1 MPAGSGLK
9 KEIIEA
15 TRQANILQNALKKA
29 TTDKGLSFV
38 SLNSELRKAGTTA
51 EHMVTT
57 LAKAGPAFSGTFNT
71 ALTALATADR
81 RVIGISEKI
90 KEMQRVMTQSI
101 KFTAAQEIQR
111 AFMSVISSSIGW
123 VKDLNSAITE
133 ISVVTGKTGADLDKV
148 FQTAVSGSKQL
159 RVAVDEYAKGAL
171 IFYQQG
177 LSDEEVNRRTQI
189 TIKSAKAAGQS
200 VQEMSSQLTSIWNN
214 YRMIGE
220 EQERAAAVG
229 AALAAKTAVDF
240 KDIAEAMQT
249 AAAPAAQMGV
259 EYNQLAAII
268 ATVGDVSQQSASTIG
283 NAYKTIFSRF
293 QQLRSEGTDGEV
305 TLSSVS
311 SQLKGLGINVLDQAG
326 NLRELGTVINEVGTN
341 WDKWT
346 QTQQTAIAQ
355 IVGGTRQYG
364 QFLTLMN
371 NFDKYQKNLKIANAE
386 DGSELEG
393 QYGRALESIK
403 SKAENAAEAWKRAFG
418 GVLDEDLIK
427 DFYETIEK
435 AGNAVDGIFAAFG
448 DWKGVL
454 TIIAALMAKQI
465 APAAINMVKNVGNVV
480 TNLTPEKRVK
490 NRAKEANSTRGAAI
504 DVAINSSTNRM
515 KNNPDVVNA
524 LNEIKDQTK
533 NSNKNQLKNLKDQ
546 LIATNQLTKA
556 EQRQLQINF
565 QKAEI
570 QEKIGTM
577 ATKIEQIESIGTA
590 AAKQKAEMLREQL
603 KAYSDQLLALTDQ
616 ADKLRKTNEDRR
628 AVLEGQNQA
637 ALEEND
643 NYKSA
648 DTLQEEEN
656 LARLRAQLQGIY
668 DLQADYADQGNFDMF
683 ESLGEQAAEISG
695 QIDEVTNRVQELNK
709 QDINNFKSNLNV
721 VEKGL
726 LEISD
731 IINDAMV
738 EALANIENGEPGKE
752 PAKVIID
759 SLKESLKE
767 SSGPVKD
774 ALEEIM
780 NLDGSTLDLSE
791 LQRELQVALSKVIA
805 EAGDTEDAEVLQQ
818 RLQEI
823 MNQVQTGSDLEGQ
836 GSGILTSINT
846 QLEDFTLGVDAA
858 VTGAVNLAAAFAMV
872 TTGASAMSKALEE
885 GDLLAFAS
893 GLGIAAT
900 GVIQFVSAIP
910 AAKAGFTALGTSL
923 SKMGGSIA
931 GVIPGLSGLSAQ
943 IAAGEA
949 SLGAMAAAAGVAV
962 IAIAAVVAVVAA
974 LVFAWN
980 EYNNAKPENKLKR
993 AEEAAQELT
1002 KAEEDAVA
1010 AAKELRDTF
1019 DDYKSAEEA
1028 LENCKRG
1035 TEEWEQALRKVN
1047 DAAMA
1052 VVDSL
1057 PDDINIADAY
1067 SRGEDGRIRLNDDVI
1082 KQGQK
1087 SLDEQSQLASYTAS
1101 SAKVQASMARNDL
1114 DASNLAKIISQGQS
1128 HYDSSSDAEV
1138 VDQSAKQIT
1147 KLLTESAES
1156 FKDLSTNNLDEFK
1169 KVLAG
1174 AGIDIEH
1181 LTDTEIQ
1188 NFAQG
1193 LIDLGN
1199 STEAAREKMELAA
1212 KMAVDEKLD
1221 GKNYDNDVKD
1231 LTGERVAAATKD
1243 LTDKYL
1249 GALTN
1254 GEEGSLEWEDKYGNI
1269 KKQDT
1274 EIDEELLAD
1283 YNELTGKNL
1292 VSSGNG
1298 VQGTDTNRIFEF
1310 IDEQNNVITKSA
1322 KQMAEEMAAAAALL
1336 DVEGAAADIAKD
1348 FNILNGII
1356 NKAGQEGA
1364 SEEDAARGTQAEAI
1378 KNILVDKNMNNL
1390 TDAELESMAG
1400 LSNEQIVDMVKE
1412 MFNFDDAQLAEWVE
1426 GYGYKSV
1433 DAFVQGVKDGTESSI
1448 SASEHAA
1455 DKLTSSTKEIF
1466 NSIADDGNLTV
1477 SAKENLAKSLVQIFD
1492 NFDEEA
1498 VQGFANVVDKMGG
1511 DADVFLQ
1518 NIDNID
1524 WDTQSP
1530 DILREK
1536 LSEMGIEA
1544 KNLSDD
1550 ELQTLIK
1557 TLQTV
1562 GSASVS
1568 SAQAYNKKLGDA
1580 ANGVDGNNSIISDE
1594 DYKALEQAGINVR
1607 EYFEDMADGT
1617 HQLTMDADEFKQ
1629 MVNSLQIGK
1638 LQEAKDNAEQKYE
1651 DLEWVKGYAEN
1662 IDNGKGST
1670 FTQARVLQAT
1680 GDVSNSQMEGWEDR
1694 GWDDAGVAEEVRQ
1707 AYADAGMSAEKIE
1720 QLMTEAA
1727 SEAARAQEAMDNA
1740 EFAFE
1745 VESAG
1750 LDLEE
1755 TTRYANR
1762 LKNAMLEGKNASKM
1776 SEQEMRLYKKAAQDA
1791 AIANQRLD
1799 RGLGNLKKNLKD
1811 YKKALA
1817 DSNEGTAEW
1826 SEAMTSLK
1834 EDLADIVGFDD
1845 SDLFS
1850 DEFAK
1855 TALDGEDLQ
1864 KALEGDIEAVKRLQ
1878 AAAAEDM
1885 MVNLQFNNELSKTE
1899 FTSVMTQ
1906 WNYLKDALKDGVD
1919 APGVNQEKLV
1929 KSFNEMIKNGHM
1941 TKDQIEAA
1949 LAGLHVSAN
1958 IKTTYTKQTE
1968 KIPIQTTE
1976 TWWEDNPGGATEV
1989 PIYDPEDGSVVG
2001 HYTKPAQRKM
2011 TKTYTA
2017 RYEDAETQVPSYE
2030 IEGTTGEG
2038 QSTQV
2043 FVDAPPPAPSTG
2055 GTSFSDNPSTG
2066 GGGSKG
2072 GSKKSN
2078 FKKKDA
2084 HKKSDPLEERYANIK
2099 SSIDKTSRSI
2109 EKLSDAMDDAWGAKK
2124 YKNLLAINQQLGVQA
2139 KKNQILLKEARQYLA
2154 LDQSNLQKV
2163 LSDNGLGQALFNSD
2177 GFLSNKENIYA
2188 ALNQLREPLEQA
2200 VQTAIDAYNAAGEGA
2215 AEEVLEGLEKQQE
2228 IAEKALSDF
2237 EENIQS
2243 KVLEQIDKVNDSAE
2257 EAHKAMKEL
2266 IDSIREI
2273 MSNWVET
2280 ETFKLDLR
2288 MEINDQDIRTAEHL
2302 LEVWGDIGTKMGMTA
2317 DKYKEIAGSNIDTIE
2332 GALKNAQTMQ
2342 DMIEGLKRGDN
2353 DAANWLKDTHGEEA
2367 YNKWLNGNGGVPDV
2381 VMEQLAAAVDQ
2392 MQDARDAGQE
2402 ALRNMMQEWTKALG
2416 MMMEDFDKL
2425 AEKLEHNQ
2433 ETLDMWSNVLD
2444 GMGMS
2449 QTVDGA
2455 TAMAKAAK
2463 ASYDT
2468 TLKQSH
2474 VLKEQALTAKTA
2486 STAANKALNDF
2497 KDAHGGA
2504 MFDFANLTENEQIQ
2518 YQEFLSW
2525 VEESD
2530 AALAEAESAFKSK
2543 ISELVDKMGEILEK
2557 ELTRLRAEFF
2567 SKIDGAFYD
2576 WDSME
2581 NIYGMMED
2589 QEDLFLSD
2597 LDKHYNLDKL
2607 TGEINDYI
2615 EDSVD
2620 LSNMED
2626 YEALLEEING
2636 LLESGQKI
2644 NQTDLDSLIAKF
2656 NIMKEMDAYEE
2667 AKNSKNIMRL
2677 QRDASGNYAYVYSS
2691 DASASD
2697 AEDQTQKLKDALYEY
2712 EKLQQDAADAM
2723 EDAWLATFAKIGKL
2737 EEDRAKA
2744 EAENNEK
2751 TLANIDEQLR
2761 IENENLDYYASEIEK
2776 RYGNIEEFLK
2786 KYRDNDKTN
2795 FDWLQNHKEVSFN
2808 QSNLNYLMGTEDT
2821 FDKMTGFHEHFKEYM
2836 VTDFQVKID
2845 EVRTELVNK
2854 TLVDIE
2860 TVGEGLDFM
2869 EGDYT
2874 DLADL
2879 VEDKSNDI
2887 MTSNKEVADSA
2898 TNLRNTSTAAIDA
2911 MTKNIVSNSN
2921 IMVRELNRVVQEINK
2936 AIQALQAY
2944 RRAQQ
2949 EEMENTPNNTFTSD
2963 TNEEGNDKP
2972 VDLPSPIPPQQ
2983 PSDPSDSVGSGGT
2996 SYVGE
3001 RVRVKTDVTH
3011 TPSGAKWRDFVNN
3024 GKTTYKV
3031 LQIGSGKRQGQVL
3044 IGWPNY
3050 KGGDTDDGV
3059 LGRDKGI
3066 TGWLYQTDLQG
3077 YATGGL
3083 VRDEQIIKAAEKG
3096 PELVLNAKDTENI
3109 LAAVALMRQTVAAQ
3123 FGSINGSLLGATSG
3137 ISSAAQAFSTSSQVV
3152 DQNVKIEASFPGV
3165 SVAQEIEDALNSLI
3179 TQAAQYNIKK

>member
-1 MPAGSGLK
+1 MAIVFDVGFRVKGQELTSALAGPIHQISTEIDGAFQNAIAKSGK
-9 KEIIEA
+9 MAPEVQKA
-15 TRQANILQNALKKA
+15 VVAANALKTALNEA
-29 TTDKGLSFV
+29 TTNKGLSF
-38 SLNSELRKAGTTA
+38 SLMEQSLARSGLSVRQMLTNLSAGGPTFA
-51 EHMVTT
+51 KSFN
-57 LAKAGPAFSGTFNT
+57 LALAS
-71 ALTALATADR
+71 LATANR
-81 RVIGISEKI
+81 QVITLSSTLQEAGRVF
-90 KEMQRVMTQSI
+90 TQSL
-101 KFTAAQEIQR
+101 KFTSAQTAIR
-111 AFMSVISSSIGW
+111 FLTSSFQQAVGW
-123 VKDLNSAITE
+123 VKDLDSAVANIA
-133 ISVVTGKTGADLDKV
+133 VVTGKAGEGLQSVYDNIIEGAAD
-148 FQTAVSGSKQL
+148 L
-159 RVAVDEYAKGAL
+159 RVASKEYAEASL

-177 LSDEEVNRRTQI
+177 LNDSEVQRRTQI
-189 TIKSAKAAGQS
+189 TIESAKAAGQS
-200 VQEMSSQLTSIWNN
+200 VETMASQLTAIWNS
-214 YRMIGE
+214 YQMIGE
-220 EQERAAAVG
+220 EQQRAAAVG
-229 AALAAKTAVDF
+229 AKLAASTAVDF
-240 KDIAEAMQT
+240 KTIAEAMQT

-259 EYNQLAAII
+259 SYNSLAAII
-268 ATVGDVSQQSASTIG
+268 ATVGDTTQQSASVIG

-293 QQLRSEGTDGEV
+293 QQLTTEGTDGEV
-305 TLSSVS
+305 TLNSVS
-311 SQLKGLGINVLDQAG
+311 KKLQALGINVLDSADK
-326 NLRELGTVINEVGTN
+326 LRDLDSVILDVGMS
-341 WDKWT
+341 WDT
-346 QTQQTAIAQ
+346 YSEEQQLAIAE

-364 QFLTLMN
+364 QFLSLMN
-371 NFDKYQKNLKIANAE
+371 NFPKYLQLVKTASEETGDTLVQQFIAARDTIQSAAEMSKEAWNKAMGQLFNGDSLKDFYKGLEQIGNAFGVIIKSAGGLPGILSMIALILQKQISDRLISTGIGFKNIVNNITPKRQAASIDRETERNISNSRATWQFQMDKGKMTQNDVAANEVKLRQAGELSKKMIAVNKLINEGDSAAKSLGEAMKVAMENANKKFNEGIDKVTQLKNAIDKVKEEAEEQIKVSITAEGDPDKLRQAVIAAQMGEDDALVYQDAKTTLEGTAASPGLNTQVQDLENQIKKSEELKKINTQIADLENQRAQARRSHEAGSAKAVKDLNKQLQALKDQKKAYKDVSVLSEEERKNIEKKLSGLKEEQRRLQELVNSYEAITQEVLDQEKASLKLSAAFARA
-386 DGSELEG
+386 GSELSSSVVSG
-393 QYGRALESIK
+393 AQSGKTALEGLIQEISNKDLPLDDAIRNSIIAGLQDGGIDVSAQEAANRIK
-403 SKAENAAEAWKRAFG
+403 SVIEQNLEG
-418 GVLDEDLIK
+418 LDLDL
-427 DFYETIEK
+427 
-435 AGNAVDGIFAAFG
+435 G
-448 DWKGVL
+448 
-454 TIIAALMAKQI
+454 
-465 APAAINMVKNVGNVV
+465 
-480 TNLTPEKRVK
+480 
-490 NRAKEANSTRGAAI
+490 
-504 DVAINSSTNRM
+504 
-515 KNNPDVVNA
+515 VNA
-524 LNEIKDQTK
+524 QDFEEISEAAQDT
-533 NSNKNQLKNLKDQ
+533 
-546 LIATNQLTKA
+546 T
-556 EQRQLQINF
+556 
-565 QKAEI
+565 
-570 QEKIGTM
+570 
-577 ATKIEQIESIGTA
+577 ESIG
-590 AAKQKAEMLREQL
+590 
-603 KAYSDQLLALTDQ
+603 D
-616 ADKLRKTNEDRR
+616 
-628 AVLEGQNQA
+628 
-637 ALEEND
+637 
-643 NYKSA
+643 
-648 DTLQEEEN
+648 
-656 LARLRAQLQGIY
+656 
-668 DLQADYADQGNFDMF
+668 
-683 ESLGEQAAEISG
+683 
-695 QIDEVTNRVQELNK
+695 
-709 QDINNFKSNLNV
+709 
-721 VEKGL
+721 
-726 LEISD
+726 
-731 IINDAMV
+731 
-738 EALANIENGEPGKE
+738 
-752 PAKVIID
+752 
-759 SLKESLKE
+759 
-767 SSGPVKD
+767 
-774 ALEEIM
+774 
-780 NLDGSTLDLSE
+780 
-791 LQRELQVALSKVIA
+791 
-805 EAGDTEDAEVLQQ
+805 
-818 RLQEI
+818 
-823 MNQVQTGSDLEGQ
+823 
-836 GSGILTSINT
+836 
-846 QLEDFTLGVDAA
+846 
-858 VTGAVNLAAAFAMV
+858 
-872 TTGASAMSKALEE
+872 
-885 GDLLAFAS
+885 
-893 GLGIAAT
+893 
-900 GVIQFVSAIP
+900 
-910 AAKAGFTALGTSL
+910 
-923 SKMGGSIA
+923 
-931 GVIPGLSGLSAQ
+931 
-943 IAAGEA
+943 
-949 SLGAMAAAAGVAV
+949 
-962 IAIAAVVAVVAA
+962 
-974 LVFAWN
+974 
-980 EYNNAKPENKLKR
+980 
-993 AEEAAQELT
+993 
-1002 KAEEDAVA
+1002 
-1010 AAKELRDTF
+1010 
-1019 DDYKSAEEA
+1019 
-1028 LENCKRG
+1028 
-1035 TEEWEQALRKVN
+1035 
-1047 DAAMA
+1047 
-1052 VVDSL
+1052 
-1057 PDDINIADAY
+1057 
-1067 SRGEDGRIRLNDDVI
+1067 
-1082 KQGQK
+1082 
-1087 SLDEQSQLASYTAS
+1087 
-1101 SAKVQASMARNDL
+1101 
-1114 DASNLAKIISQGQS
+1114 
-1128 HYDSSSDAEV
+1128 
-1138 VDQSAKQIT
+1138 
-1147 KLLTESAES
+1147 
-1156 FKDLSTNNLDEFK
+1156 
-1169 KVLAG
+1169 
-1174 AGIDIEH
+1174 
-1181 LTDTEIQ
+1181 LTDTE
-1188 NFAQG
+1188 
-1193 LIDLGN
+1193 
-1199 STEAAREKMELAA
+1199 
-1212 KMAVDEKLD
+1212 
-1221 GKNYDNDVKD
+1221 
-1231 LTGERVAAATKD
+1231 
-1243 LTDKYL
+1243 
-1249 GALTN
+1249 
-1254 GEEGSLEWEDKYGNI
+1254 
-1269 KKQDT
+1269 
-1274 EIDEELLAD
+1274 
-1283 YNELTGKNL
+1283 
-1292 VSSGNG
+1292 
-1298 VQGTDTNRIFEF
+1298 NRAG
-1310 IDEQNNVITKSA
+1310 D
-1322 KQMAEEMAAAAALL
+1322 
-1336 DVEGAAADIAKD
+1336 AADDMKMS
-1348 FNILNGII
+1348 
-1356 NKAGQEGA
+1356 A
-1364 SEEDAARGTQAEAI
+1364 SQLAEASVQTVTGI
-1378 KNILVDKNMNNL
+1378 TMLAMQMNNL
-1390 TDAELESMAG
+1390 TESFVTGNLSAGQFVTQLLLMAPAALSMASGLRTLVGGLITTFGTVEAGKWTILGFKMALDSATLGITAIISAIVVVTAGVAGFIRGEAKRLQETLTENAQKALEMAEATNTATAAIAEAIPVYHEATEGIEKLSRSTQEYADAANAAAEAAQNVINALRDSGNEDMGELANNLEKGLNVAQYTGDWEDLNKLMDETQKKALEISVNTNKEAQNAAAEILTTNVKKKTKIGSGMSDTDEIGAAAVITQNQKLQDYEHIDFNGLGSNLTIKNDGSIEDIIASYEEALDLYDKMASKLSADEQAKSEYFKGLKNYINEAADAYAQYNTAVEGSFEQQSQLFNLDPEAFFKAMKIDPEELGIENINDLLIPEDGFTSIKEYDEWAKKIHKIGDEAGWTKTQIEQMQTSDKGTVAVQMAKDKISSATQHGRDAAKIANDNRSNLDKILGANKIDTENLQQAKEDALKILQNAEKELEQHSDFPFSWGSKEKKEEAVRAAQEVYDQIAQAANQEEYLTDIFENMGPEMQKYFNDLEIDPQLNEEELKASVEKQLKRFGSLELQANAEVHLQDTSYAERQEIVDNLKLGDTISPEEFDKLGKGYEGFFKLMEDGTYQLIEDSELLANQVESLQQKILLDDSVQVAADAQQYKTEDPELYASMMETAIGSQQQLLASADSLRELNDLYATLQANMQEAG
-1400 LSNEQIVDMVKE
+1400 VNGVSYTAFSQALIRLASQFENTAQECEAYQLALRNGDEEQIKI
-1412 MFNFDDAQLAEWVE
+1412 AE
-1426 GYGYKSV
+1426 
-1433 DAFVQGVKDGTESSI
+1433 
-1448 SASEHAA
+1448 SALRVA
-1455 DKLTSSTKEIF
+1455 
-1466 NSIADDGNLTV
+1466 TV
-1477 SAKENLAKSLVQIFD
+1477 IGECAEKYDLNAKSLEI
-1492 NFDEEA
+1492 
-1498 VQGFANVVDKMGG
+1498 
-1511 DADVFLQ
+1511 
-1518 NIDNID
+1518 
-1524 WDTQSP
+1524 
-1530 DILREK
+1530 
-1536 LSEMGIEA
+1536 
-1544 KNLSDD
+1544 
-1550 ELQTLIK
+1550 
-1557 TLQTV
+1557 
-1562 GSASVS
+1562 
-1568 SAQAYNKKLGDA
+1568 
-1580 ANGVDGNNSIISDE
+1580 
-1594 DYKALEQAGINVR
+1594 
-1607 EYFEDMADGT
+1607 
-1617 HQLTMDADEFKQ
+1617 
-1629 MVNSLQIGK
+1629 
-1638 LQEAKDNAEQKYE
+1638 
-1651 DLEWVKGYAEN
+1651 
-1662 IDNGKGST
+1662 
-1670 FTQARVLQAT
+1670 QARELKE
-1680 GDVSNSQMEGWEDR
+1680 SNKEMDLT
-1694 GWDDAGVAEEVRQ
+1694 D
-1707 AYADAGMSAEKIE
+1707 E
-1720 QLMTEAA
+1720 QI
-1727 SEAARAQEAMDNA
+1727 AMMA
-1740 EFAFE
+1740 
-1745 VESAG
+1745 V
-1750 LDLEE
+1750 
-1755 TTRYANR
+1755 T
-1762 LKNAMLEGKNASKM
+1762 
-1776 SEQEMRLYKKAAQDA
+1776 
-1791 AIANQRLD
+1791 NQRLNK
-1799 RGLGNLKKNLKD
+1799 GIATLTKNWKSWSKELKKSDKTTQD
-1811 YKKALA
+1811 YS
-1817 DSNEGTAEW
+1817 DTAAEL
-1826 SEAMTSLK
+1826 S
-1834 EDLADIVGFDD
+1834 DVVADIVGWYDELSLSSEFITENFDLIEGAAKGNTTAILKLGAAVAQESVANAKLD
-1845 SDLFS
+1845 SSLVNVLNGADKTNKIMLGVNTAFEEYWQSLAKGTTAEEAFASAQAGVASGFS
-1850 DEFAK
+1850 AIQQNMD
-1855 TALDGEDLQ
+1855 ALLSDDKSLSDILGGPEGLNAFVEDLNAYAAATGMTAQ
-1864 KALEGDIEAVKRLQ
+1864 EMQQMLSSVGVTANVETDYIEQDIEVPTYV
-1878 AAAAEDM
+1878 ESSIVDG
-1885 MVNLQFNNELSKTE
+1885 
-1899 FTSVMTQ
+1899 
-1906 WNYLKDALKDGVD
+1906 YKDISYTDFEGK
-1919 APGVNQEKLV
+1919 EK
-1929 KSFNEMIKNGHM
+1929 
-1941 TKDQIEAA
+1941 
-1949 LAGLHVSAN
+1949 
-1958 IKTTYTKQTE
+1958 TE
-1968 KIPIQTTE
+1968 KIPRIRHFTIPDKPLKTKGYIGVARIDME
-1976 TWWEDNPGGATEV
+1976 GA
-1989 PIYDPEDGSVVG
+1989 DGSSSG
-2001 HYTKPAQRKM
+2001 
-2011 TKTYTA
+2011 
-2017 RYEDAETQVPSYE
+2017 VPPLQF
-2030 IEGTTGEG
+2030 TGK
-2038 QSTQV
+2038 Q
-2043 FVDAPPPAPSTG
+2043 PPSTSAVNG
-2055 GTSFSDNPSTG
+2055 GNSG
-2066 GGGSKG
+2066 GGGGG

-2109 EKLSDAMDDAWGAKK
+2109 EKLSDAIDDAWGAKK

-2200 VQTAIDAYNAAGEGA
+2200 VQAAIDAYNAAGEGA

-2257 EAHKAMKEL
+2257 EAHEAMKEL
-2266 IDSIREI
+2266 INSIREI
-2273 MSNWVET
+2273 MSNWVEV
-2280 ETFKLDLR
+2280 ETLKLDLR

-2667 AKNSKNIMRL
+2667 AKNSKNTMRL

-2751 TLANIDEQLR
+2751 TLASIDEQLR

-2821 FDKMTGFHEHFKEYM
+2821 FDKMTDFHEHFKEYM

-2887 MTSNKEVADSA
+2887 MASNKEVADSA

>member
-1 MPAGSGLK
+1 MAIVFDVGFRVKGQELTSALAGPIHQISTEIDGAFQNAIAKSGK
-9 KEIIEA
+9 MAPEVQKA
-15 TRQANILQNALKKA
+15 VVAANALKTALNEA
-29 TTDKGLSFV
+29 TTNKGLSF
-38 SLNSELRKAGTTA
+38 SLMEQSLARSGLSVRQMLTNLSAGGPTFA
-51 EHMVTT
+51 KSFN
-57 LAKAGPAFSGTFNT
+57 LALAS
-71 ALTALATADR
+71 LATANR
-81 RVIGISEKI
+81 QVITLSSTLQEAGRVF
-90 KEMQRVMTQSI
+90 TQSL
-101 KFTAAQEIQR
+101 KFTSAQTAIR
-111 AFMSVISSSIGW
+111 FLTSSFQQAVGW
-123 VKDLNSAITE
+123 VKDLDSAVANIA
-133 ISVVTGKTGADLDKV
+133 VVTGKAGEGLQSVYDNIIEGAAD
-148 FQTAVSGSKQL
+148 L
-159 RVAVDEYAKGAL
+159 RVASKEYAEASL

-177 LSDEEVNRRTQI
+177 LNDSEVQRRTQI
-189 TIKSAKAAGQS
+189 TIESAKAAGQS
-200 VQEMSSQLTSIWNN
+200 VETMASQLTAIWNS
-214 YRMIGE
+214 YQMIGE
-220 EQERAAAVG
+220 EQQRAAAVG
-229 AALAAKTAVDF
+229 AKLAASTAVDF
-240 KDIAEAMQT
+240 KTIAEAMQT

-259 EYNQLAAII
+259 SYNSLAAII
-268 ATVGDVSQQSASTIG
+268 ATVGDTTQQSASVIG

-293 QQLRSEGTDGEV
+293 QQLTTEGTDGEV
-305 TLSSVS
+305 TLNSVS
-311 SQLKGLGINVLDQAG
+311 KKLQALGINVLDSADK
-326 NLRELGTVINEVGTN
+326 LRDLDSVILDVGMS
-341 WDKWT
+341 WDT
-346 QTQQTAIAQ
+346 YSEEQQLAIAE

-364 QFLTLMN
+364 QFLSLMN
-371 NFDKYQKNLKIANAE
+371 NFPKYLQLVKTASEETGDTLVQQFIAARDTIQSAAEMSKEAWNKAMGQLFNGDSLKDFYKGLEQIGNAFGVIIKSAGGLPGILSVVALILQKQISDKLISTGIGFKNIVNNITPKRQAASIDKETERNIQNSRATWQFQMDKGKMTQNDVAANEVKLRQAGELSKKMIAVNKLINEGDSAAKSLGEAMKVAMENANKKFNEGIDKVTQLKNAIDKVKEEAEEQIKVSITAEGDPDKLRQAVIAAQMGEDDALIYQDAKTTLEGTATSPGLNTQVQDLENQIKKSEELKKINAQIADLENQRAQARRSHEAGSAKAVKDLNKQLQALKDQKKAYKDVSVLSEEERKNIEKKLSGLKEEQRRLQELVNSYEAITQEVLDQEKTSLKLSAAFARA
-386 DGSELEG
+386 GSELSSSVVSG
-393 QYGRALESIK
+393 AQSGKTALEGLIQEISNKDLPLDDAIRNSIIAGLQDGGIDVSAQEAANRIK
-403 SKAENAAEAWKRAFG
+403 SVIEQNLEG
-418 GVLDEDLIK
+418 LDLDL
-427 DFYETIEK
+427 
-435 AGNAVDGIFAAFG
+435 G
-448 DWKGVL
+448 
-454 TIIAALMAKQI
+454 
-465 APAAINMVKNVGNVV
+465 
-480 TNLTPEKRVK
+480 
-490 NRAKEANSTRGAAI
+490 
-504 DVAINSSTNRM
+504 
-515 KNNPDVVNA
+515 VNA
-524 LNEIKDQTK
+524 QDFEEISEAAQDT
-533 NSNKNQLKNLKDQ
+533 
-546 LIATNQLTKA
+546 T
-556 EQRQLQINF
+556 
-565 QKAEI
+565 
-570 QEKIGTM
+570 
-577 ATKIEQIESIGTA
+577 ESIG
-590 AAKQKAEMLREQL
+590 
-603 KAYSDQLLALTDQ
+603 D
-616 ADKLRKTNEDRR
+616 
-628 AVLEGQNQA
+628 
-637 ALEEND
+637 
-643 NYKSA
+643 
-648 DTLQEEEN
+648 
-656 LARLRAQLQGIY
+656 
-668 DLQADYADQGNFDMF
+668 
-683 ESLGEQAAEISG
+683 
-695 QIDEVTNRVQELNK
+695 
-709 QDINNFKSNLNV
+709 
-721 VEKGL
+721 
-726 LEISD
+726 
-731 IINDAMV
+731 
-738 EALANIENGEPGKE
+738 
-752 PAKVIID
+752 
-759 SLKESLKE
+759 
-767 SSGPVKD
+767 
-774 ALEEIM
+774 
-780 NLDGSTLDLSE
+780 
-791 LQRELQVALSKVIA
+791 
-805 EAGDTEDAEVLQQ
+805 
-818 RLQEI
+818 
-823 MNQVQTGSDLEGQ
+823 
-836 GSGILTSINT
+836 
-846 QLEDFTLGVDAA
+846 
-858 VTGAVNLAAAFAMV
+858 
-872 TTGASAMSKALEE
+872 
-885 GDLLAFAS
+885 
-893 GLGIAAT
+893 
-900 GVIQFVSAIP
+900 
-910 AAKAGFTALGTSL
+910 
-923 SKMGGSIA
+923 
-931 GVIPGLSGLSAQ
+931 
-943 IAAGEA
+943 
-949 SLGAMAAAAGVAV
+949 
-962 IAIAAVVAVVAA
+962 
-974 LVFAWN
+974 
-980 EYNNAKPENKLKR
+980 
-993 AEEAAQELT
+993 
-1002 KAEEDAVA
+1002 
-1010 AAKELRDTF
+1010 
-1019 DDYKSAEEA
+1019 
-1028 LENCKRG
+1028 
-1035 TEEWEQALRKVN
+1035 
-1047 DAAMA
+1047 
-1052 VVDSL
+1052 
-1057 PDDINIADAY
+1057 
-1067 SRGEDGRIRLNDDVI
+1067 
-1082 KQGQK
+1082 
-1087 SLDEQSQLASYTAS
+1087 
-1101 SAKVQASMARNDL
+1101 
-1114 DASNLAKIISQGQS
+1114 
-1128 HYDSSSDAEV
+1128 
-1138 VDQSAKQIT
+1138 
-1147 KLLTESAES
+1147 
-1156 FKDLSTNNLDEFK
+1156 
-1169 KVLAG
+1169 
-1174 AGIDIEH
+1174 
-1181 LTDTEIQ
+1181 LTDTE
-1188 NFAQG
+1188 
-1193 LIDLGN
+1193 
-1199 STEAAREKMELAA
+1199 
-1212 KMAVDEKLD
+1212 
-1221 GKNYDNDVKD
+1221 
-1231 LTGERVAAATKD
+1231 
-1243 LTDKYL
+1243 
-1249 GALTN
+1249 
-1254 GEEGSLEWEDKYGNI
+1254 
-1269 KKQDT
+1269 
-1274 EIDEELLAD
+1274 
-1283 YNELTGKNL
+1283 
-1292 VSSGNG
+1292 
-1298 VQGTDTNRIFEF
+1298 NRAG
-1310 IDEQNNVITKSA
+1310 D
-1322 KQMAEEMAAAAALL
+1322 
-1336 DVEGAAADIAKD
+1336 AADDMKMSASQL
-1348 FNILNGII
+1348 FEASVQTVTGITML
-1356 NKAGQEGA
+1356 AMQ
-1364 SEEDAARGTQAEAI
+1364 
-1378 KNILVDKNMNNL
+1378 MNNL
-1390 TDAELESMAG
+1390 TESFVTGNLSAGQFVTQLLLMAPAALSMASGLRVLVSGLITTFGTVEAGKWTILGFKMALDSATLGITIAISAIIALTAGIAGFLGGEAKKLQETLTENAQKALEMAEATNTATAAIAEAIPAYYEATEGIEKLSRSTQKYADAANAAAEAAQNIISALRDSGNEDMGALANDLEKGLNVAQYTEDWQDLNKLMDETQKKALEISVNTNKEAQNAAAEILTTNVKKKTKIGSGRSDTDEIGAAAVITQNQKLQDYEHIDFNGLGSNLTIKNDGSIEDIIASYEEALDLYDKMASKLSADEQAKSEYFKGLKNYINEAADAYAQYNTAVEGSFEQQSQLFNLDPEAFFKAMKIDPEELGIENINDLLIPEDGFTSIKEYDEWAKKIHKIGDEAGWTKTQIEQMQTSDKGTVAVQMAKDKISSATQHGRDAAKIANDNRSGLDKIDTENLQQAKKDALKILQNAEKELEQHSDFPFSWGSKEKKEEAVRAAQEVYDQIAQAANQEKYLTDIFENMGPEMQKYFNDLEIDPQLNEEELKASVEKQLKRFGSLELQANAEVHLQDTSYAERQEIVDNLKLGDTISPEEFDKLGKGYEGFFKLMEDGTYQLIEDSELLANQVESLQQKILLDDSVQVAADAQQYKTEDPELYASMMETAIGSQQQLLASADSLRELNDLYATLQANMQEAG
-1400 LSNEQIVDMVKE
+1400 VNGVSYTAFSQALIGLASQFENTAQECEAYQLALRNGDEEQIKI
-1412 MFNFDDAQLAEWVE
+1412 AE
-1426 GYGYKSV
+1426 
-1433 DAFVQGVKDGTESSI
+1433 
-1448 SASEHAA
+1448 SALRVA
-1455 DKLTSSTKEIF
+1455 
-1466 NSIADDGNLTV
+1466 TV
-1477 SAKENLAKSLVQIFD
+1477 IGECAEKYDLNAKSLEI
-1492 NFDEEA
+1492 
-1498 VQGFANVVDKMGG
+1498 
-1511 DADVFLQ
+1511 
-1518 NIDNID
+1518 
-1524 WDTQSP
+1524 
-1530 DILREK
+1530 
-1536 LSEMGIEA
+1536 
-1544 KNLSDD
+1544 
-1550 ELQTLIK
+1550 
-1557 TLQTV
+1557 
-1562 GSASVS
+1562 
-1568 SAQAYNKKLGDA
+1568 
-1580 ANGVDGNNSIISDE
+1580 
-1594 DYKALEQAGINVR
+1594 
-1607 EYFEDMADGT
+1607 
-1617 HQLTMDADEFKQ
+1617 
-1629 MVNSLQIGK
+1629 
-1638 LQEAKDNAEQKYE
+1638 
-1651 DLEWVKGYAEN
+1651 
-1662 IDNGKGST
+1662 
-1670 FTQARVLQAT
+1670 QARELKE
-1680 GDVSNSQMEGWEDR
+1680 SNKEMDLT
-1694 GWDDAGVAEEVRQ
+1694 D
-1707 AYADAGMSAEKIE
+1707 E
-1720 QLMTEAA
+1720 QI
-1727 SEAARAQEAMDNA
+1727 AMMA
-1740 EFAFE
+1740 
-1745 VESAG
+1745 V
-1750 LDLEE
+1750 
-1755 TTRYANR
+1755 T
-1762 LKNAMLEGKNASKM
+1762 
-1776 SEQEMRLYKKAAQDA
+1776 
-1791 AIANQRLD
+1791 NQRLNK
-1799 RGLGNLKKNLKD
+1799 GIATLTKNWKSWSKELKKSDKTTQD
-1811 YKKALA
+1811 YS
-1817 DSNEGTAEW
+1817 DTAAEL
-1826 SEAMTSLK
+1826 S
-1834 EDLADIVGFDD
+1834 DVVADIVGWYDELSLSSEFITENFDLIEGAAKGNTTAILKLGAAVAQESVANAKLD
-1845 SDLFS
+1845 SSLVNVLNGADKTNKIMLGVNTAFEEYWKSLAKGTTAEEAFASAQAGVASGFSAIQQNMDALLSDDKSLSNILGGPAGLDAFVKDLN
-1850 DEFAK
+1850 AYAAATGM
-1855 TALDGEDLQ
+1855 TAQEMQQMLSSVGVTANVETDYIEQ
-1864 KALEGDIEAVKRLQ
+1864 DIEVPTYVESSIVDGYKDISYTDFEGKEKTERIPRIRHFTIPDKPLKTKGYIGVARI
-1878 AAAAEDM
+1878 DM
-1885 MVNLQFNNELSKTE
+1885 EGADGSSSGVPPLQFTGK
-1899 FTSVMTQ
+1899 
-1906 WNYLKDALKDGVD
+1906 
-1919 APGVNQEKLV
+1919 
-1929 KSFNEMIKNGHM
+1929 
-1941 TKDQIEAA
+1941 
-1949 LAGLHVSAN
+1949 
-1958 IKTTYTKQTE
+1958 
-1968 KIPIQTTE
+1968 
-1976 TWWEDNPGGATEV
+1976 
-1989 PIYDPEDGSVVG
+1989 
-2001 HYTKPAQRKM
+2001 KP
-2011 TKTYTA
+2011 
-2017 RYEDAETQVPSYE
+2017 
-2030 IEGTTGEG
+2030 
-2038 QSTQV
+2038 
-2043 FVDAPPPAPSTG
+2043 PSTSAVNG
-2055 GTSFSDNPSTG
+2055 GNSG
-2066 GGGSKG
+2066 GGGGG

-2109 EKLSDAMDDAWGAKK
+2109 EKLSDAIDDAWGAKK

-2273 MSNWVET
+2273 MSNWVEA

-2887 MTSNKEVADSA
+2887 MASNKEVADSA

>member
-1 MPAGSGLK
+1 MAIVFDVGFRVKGQELTSALAGPIHQISTEIDGAFQNAIAKSGK
-9 KEIIEA
+9 MAPEVQKA
-15 TRQANILQNALKKA
+15 VVAANALKTALNEA
-29 TTDKGLSFV
+29 TTNKGLSF
-38 SLNSELRKAGTTA
+38 SLMEQSLARSGLSVRQMLTNLSAGGPTFA
-51 EHMVTT
+51 KSFN
-57 LAKAGPAFSGTFNT
+57 LALAS
-71 ALTALATADR
+71 LATANR
-81 RVIGISEKI
+81 QVITLSSTLQEAGRVF
-90 KEMQRVMTQSI
+90 TQSL
-101 KFTAAQEIQR
+101 KFTSAQTAIR
-111 AFMSVISSSIGW
+111 FLTSSFQQAVGW
-123 VKDLNSAITE
+123 VKDLDSAVANIA
-133 ISVVTGKTGADLDKV
+133 VVTGKAGEGLQSVYDNIIEGAAD
-148 FQTAVSGSKQL
+148 L
-159 RVAVDEYAKGAL
+159 RVASKEYAEASL

-177 LSDEEVNRRTQI
+177 LNDSEVQRRTQI
-189 TIKSAKAAGQS
+189 TIESAKAAGQS
-200 VQEMSSQLTSIWNN
+200 VETMASQLTAIWNS
-214 YRMIGE
+214 YQMIGE
-220 EQERAAAVG
+220 EQQRAAAVG
-229 AALAAKTAVDF
+229 AKLAASTAVDF
-240 KDIAEAMQT
+240 KTIAEAMQT

-259 EYNQLAAII
+259 SYNSLAAII
-268 ATVGDVSQQSASTIG
+268 ATVGDTTQQSASVIG

-293 QQLRSEGTDGEV
+293 QQLTTEGTDGEV
-305 TLSSVS
+305 TLNSVS
-311 SQLKGLGINVLDQAG
+311 KKLQALGINVLDSADK
-326 NLRELGTVINEVGTN
+326 LRDLDSVILDVGMS
-341 WDKWT
+341 WDT
-346 QTQQTAIAQ
+346 YSEEQQLAIAE

-364 QFLTLMN
+364 QFLSLMN
-371 NFDKYQKNLKIANAE
+371 NFPKYLQLVKTASEETGDTLVQQFIAARDTIQSAAEMSKEAWNKAMGQLFNGDSLKDFYKGLEQIGNAFGVIIKSAGGLPGILSMIALILQKQISDRLISTGIGFKNIVNNITPKRQAASIDRETERNISNSRATWQFQMDKGKMTQNDVAANEVKLRQAGELSKKMIAVNKLINEGDSAAKSLGEAMKVAMENANKKFNEGIDKVTQLKNAIDKVKEEAEEQIKVSITAEGDPDKLRQAVIAAQMGEDDALVYQDAKTTLEGTAASPGLNTQVQDLENQIKKSEELKKINTQIADLENQRAQARRSHEAGSAKAVKDLNKQLQALKDQKKAYKDVSVLSEEERKNIEKKLSGLKEEQRRLQELVNSYEAITQEVLDQEKASLKLSAAFARA
-386 DGSELEG
+386 GSELSSSVVSG
-393 QYGRALESIK
+393 AQSGKTALEGLIQEISNKDLPLDDAIRNSIIAGLQDGGIDVSAQEAANRIK
-403 SKAENAAEAWKRAFG
+403 SVIEQNLEG
-418 GVLDEDLIK
+418 LDLDL
-427 DFYETIEK
+427 
-435 AGNAVDGIFAAFG
+435 G
-448 DWKGVL
+448 
-454 TIIAALMAKQI
+454 
-465 APAAINMVKNVGNVV
+465 
-480 TNLTPEKRVK
+480 
-490 NRAKEANSTRGAAI
+490 
-504 DVAINSSTNRM
+504 
-515 KNNPDVVNA
+515 VNA
-524 LNEIKDQTK
+524 QDFEEISEAAQDT
-533 NSNKNQLKNLKDQ
+533 
-546 LIATNQLTKA
+546 T
-556 EQRQLQINF
+556 
-565 QKAEI
+565 
-570 QEKIGTM
+570 
-577 ATKIEQIESIGTA
+577 ESIG
-590 AAKQKAEMLREQL
+590 
-603 KAYSDQLLALTDQ
+603 D
-616 ADKLRKTNEDRR
+616 
-628 AVLEGQNQA
+628 
-637 ALEEND
+637 
-643 NYKSA
+643 
-648 DTLQEEEN
+648 
-656 LARLRAQLQGIY
+656 
-668 DLQADYADQGNFDMF
+668 
-683 ESLGEQAAEISG
+683 
-695 QIDEVTNRVQELNK
+695 
-709 QDINNFKSNLNV
+709 
-721 VEKGL
+721 
-726 LEISD
+726 
-731 IINDAMV
+731 
-738 EALANIENGEPGKE
+738 
-752 PAKVIID
+752 
-759 SLKESLKE
+759 
-767 SSGPVKD
+767 
-774 ALEEIM
+774 
-780 NLDGSTLDLSE
+780 
-791 LQRELQVALSKVIA
+791 
-805 EAGDTEDAEVLQQ
+805 
-818 RLQEI
+818 
-823 MNQVQTGSDLEGQ
+823 
-836 GSGILTSINT
+836 
-846 QLEDFTLGVDAA
+846 
-858 VTGAVNLAAAFAMV
+858 
-872 TTGASAMSKALEE
+872 
-885 GDLLAFAS
+885 
-893 GLGIAAT
+893 
-900 GVIQFVSAIP
+900 
-910 AAKAGFTALGTSL
+910 
-923 SKMGGSIA
+923 
-931 GVIPGLSGLSAQ
+931 
-943 IAAGEA
+943 
-949 SLGAMAAAAGVAV
+949 
-962 IAIAAVVAVVAA
+962 
-974 LVFAWN
+974 
-980 EYNNAKPENKLKR
+980 
-993 AEEAAQELT
+993 
-1002 KAEEDAVA
+1002 
-1010 AAKELRDTF
+1010 
-1019 DDYKSAEEA
+1019 
-1028 LENCKRG
+1028 
-1035 TEEWEQALRKVN
+1035 
-1047 DAAMA
+1047 
-1052 VVDSL
+1052 
-1057 PDDINIADAY
+1057 
-1067 SRGEDGRIRLNDDVI
+1067 
-1082 KQGQK
+1082 
-1087 SLDEQSQLASYTAS
+1087 
-1101 SAKVQASMARNDL
+1101 
-1114 DASNLAKIISQGQS
+1114 
-1128 HYDSSSDAEV
+1128 
-1138 VDQSAKQIT
+1138 
-1147 KLLTESAES
+1147 
-1156 FKDLSTNNLDEFK
+1156 
-1169 KVLAG
+1169 
-1174 AGIDIEH
+1174 
-1181 LTDTEIQ
+1181 LTDTEKR
-1188 NFAQG
+1188 AG
-1193 LIDLGN
+1193 D
-1199 STEAAREKMELAA
+1199 
-1212 KMAVDEKLD
+1212 
-1221 GKNYDNDVKD
+1221 
-1231 LTGERVAAATKD
+1231 
-1243 LTDKYL
+1243 
-1249 GALTN
+1249 
-1254 GEEGSLEWEDKYGNI
+1254 
-1269 KKQDT
+1269 
-1274 EIDEELLAD
+1274 
-1283 YNELTGKNL
+1283 
-1292 VSSGNG
+1292 
-1298 VQGTDTNRIFEF
+1298 
-1310 IDEQNNVITKSA
+1310 
-1322 KQMAEEMAAAAALL
+1322 
-1336 DVEGAAADIAKD
+1336 AADDMKMS
-1348 FNILNGII
+1348 
-1356 NKAGQEGA
+1356 A
-1364 SEEDAARGTQAEAI
+1364 SQLAEASVQTVTGI
-1378 KNILVDKNMNNL
+1378 TMLAMQMNNL
-1390 TDAELESMAG
+1390 TESFVTGNLSAGQFVTQLLLMAPAALSMASGLRTLVGGLITTFGTVEAGKWTILGFKIALDSATLGITAIISAIVVVTAGVAGFIRGEAKRLQETLTENAQKALEMAEATNTATAAIAEAIPVYYEATEGIEKLSRSTQEYADAANAAAEAAQNIINALRNSGNEDMGALANDLEKGLNVAQYTGDWEDLNKLMDETQKKALEISVNTNKEAQNAAAEILTTNVKKKTKIGSGMSDTDEIGAAAVITQNQKLQDYEHIDFNGLGSNLTIKNDGSIEDIIASYEEALDLYDKMASKLSADEQAKSEYFKGLKNYINEAADAYAQYNTAVEGSFEQQSQLFNLDPEAFFKAMKIDPEELGIENINDLLIPEDGFTSIKEYDEWAKKIHKIGDEAGWTKTQIEQMQTSDKGTVAVQMAKDKISSATQHGRDAAKIANDNRSNLDKILGANKIDTENLQQAKEDALKILQNAEKELEQHSNFPFSWGSKEKKEEAVRAAQEVYDQIAQAANQEEYLTDIFENMGPEMQKYFNDLEIDPQLNEEELKASVEKQLKRFGSLELQANAEVHLQDTSYAERQEIVDNLKLGDTISPEEFDKLGKGYEGFFKLMEDGTYQLIEDSELLANQVESLQQKILLDDSVQVAADAQQYKTEDPELYASMMETAIGSQQQLLASADSLRELNDLYATLQANMQEAG
-1400 LSNEQIVDMVKE
+1400 VNGVSYTAFSQALIGLASQFENTAQECEAYQLALRNGDEEQIKI
-1412 MFNFDDAQLAEWVE
+1412 AE
-1426 GYGYKSV
+1426 
-1433 DAFVQGVKDGTESSI
+1433 
-1448 SASEHAA
+1448 SALRAA
-1455 DKLTSSTKEIF
+1455 
-1466 NSIADDGNLTV
+1466 TV
-1477 SAKENLAKSLVQIFD
+1477 IGECAEKYDLNAKSLEI
-1492 NFDEEA
+1492 
-1498 VQGFANVVDKMGG
+1498 
-1511 DADVFLQ
+1511 
-1518 NIDNID
+1518 
-1524 WDTQSP
+1524 
-1530 DILREK
+1530 
-1536 LSEMGIEA
+1536 
-1544 KNLSDD
+1544 
-1550 ELQTLIK
+1550 
-1557 TLQTV
+1557 
-1562 GSASVS
+1562 
-1568 SAQAYNKKLGDA
+1568 
-1580 ANGVDGNNSIISDE
+1580 
-1594 DYKALEQAGINVR
+1594 
-1607 EYFEDMADGT
+1607 
-1617 HQLTMDADEFKQ
+1617 
-1629 MVNSLQIGK
+1629 
-1638 LQEAKDNAEQKYE
+1638 
-1651 DLEWVKGYAEN
+1651 
-1662 IDNGKGST
+1662 
-1670 FTQARVLQAT
+1670 QARELKE
-1680 GDVSNSQMEGWEDR
+1680 SNKEMDLTDE
-1694 GWDDAGVAEEVRQ
+1694 
-1707 AYADAGMSAEKIE
+1707 YA
-1720 QLMTEAA
+1720 
-1727 SEAARAQEAMDNA
+1727 AMMA
-1740 EFAFE
+1740 
-1745 VESAG
+1745 V
-1750 LDLEE
+1750 
-1755 TTRYANR
+1755 T
-1762 LKNAMLEGKNASKM
+1762 
-1776 SEQEMRLYKKAAQDA
+1776 
-1791 AIANQRLD
+1791 NQRLNK
-1799 RGLGNLKKNLKD
+1799 GIATLTKNWKSWSKELKKSDKTTQD
-1811 YKKALA
+1811 YS
-1817 DSNEGTAEW
+1817 DTAAEL
-1826 SEAMTSLK
+1826 S
-1834 EDLADIVGFDD
+1834 DVVADIVGWYDELSLSSEFITENFDLIEGAAKGNTTAILKLGAAVAQESVANAKLD
-1845 SDLFS
+1845 SSLVNVLNGADKTNKIMFGVNTAFEEYWQSLAKGTTAEEAFASAQAGVASGFSAIQQNMDALLSDDKSLSEVLGGPKGLKAFVKDLN
-1850 DEFAK
+1850 AYAAATGM
-1855 TALDGEDLQ
+1855 TAQEMQQMLSSVGVTANVETDYIEQ
-1864 KALEGDIEAVKRLQ
+1864 DIEVPTYVESSIVDGYKDISYTDFEGNEKTQKIPRIRHFTVPDEPLKTTGYIGVARI
-1878 AAAAEDM
+1878 DM
-1885 MVNLQFNNELSKTE
+1885 EGADGSSSGVPPLQFT
-1899 FTSVMTQ
+1899 
-1906 WNYLKDALKDGVD
+1906 G
-1919 APGVNQEKLV
+1919 
-1929 KSFNEMIKNGHM
+1929 
-1941 TKDQIEAA
+1941 
-1949 LAGLHVSAN
+1949 
-1958 IKTTYTKQTE
+1958 KQ
-1968 KIPIQTTE
+1968 P
-1976 TWWEDNPGGATEV
+1976 
-1989 PIYDPEDGSVVG
+1989 
-2001 HYTKPAQRKM
+2001 
-2011 TKTYTA
+2011 
-2017 RYEDAETQVPSYE
+2017 
-2030 IEGTTGEG
+2030 
-2038 QSTQV
+2038 
-2043 FVDAPPPAPSTG
+2043 PSTSAVNG
-2055 GTSFSDNPSTG
+2055 GNSG
-2066 GGGSKG
+2066 GGGGG

-2109 EKLSDAMDDAWGAKK
+2109 EKLSDAIDDAWGAKK

-2200 VQTAIDAYNAAGEGA
+2200 VQAAIDAYNAAGEGA

-2257 EAHKAMKEL
+2257 EAHEAMKEL
-2266 IDSIREI
+2266 INSIREI
-2273 MSNWVET
+2273 MSNWVEA
-2280 ETFKLDLR
+2280 ETLKLDLR

-2463 ASYDT
+2463 ASYNT

-2543 ISELVDKMGEILEK
+2543 ISELVDKMGEVLEK

-2589 QEDLFLSD
+2589 QEGLFLSD

-2667 AKNSKNIMRL
+2667 AKNSKNTMRL

-2751 TLANIDEQLR
+2751 TLACIDEQLR

-2887 MTSNKEVADSA
+2887 MASNKEVADSA

>member
-1 MPAGSGLK
+1 MAIVFDVGFRVKGQELTSALAGPIHQISTEIDGAFQNAIAKSGK
-9 KEIIEA
+9 MAPEVQKA
-15 TRQANILQNALKKA
+15 VVAANALKTALNEA
-29 TTDKGLSFV
+29 TTNKGLSF
-38 SLNSELRKAGTTA
+38 SLMEQSLARSGLSVRQMLTNLSAGGPTFA
-51 EHMVTT
+51 KSFN
-57 LAKAGPAFSGTFNT
+57 LALAS
-71 ALTALATADR
+71 LATANR
-81 RVIGISEKI
+81 QVITLSSTLQEAGRVF
-90 KEMQRVMTQSI
+90 TQSL
-101 KFTAAQEIQR
+101 KFTSAQTAIR
-111 AFMSVISSSIGW
+111 FLTSSFQQAVGW
-123 VKDLNSAITE
+123 VKDLDSAVANIA
-133 ISVVTGKTGADLDKV
+133 VVTGKAGEGLQSVYDNIIEGAAD
-148 FQTAVSGSKQL
+148 L
-159 RVAVDEYAKGAL
+159 RVASKEYAEASL

-177 LSDEEVNRRTQI
+177 LNDSEVQRRTQI
-189 TIKSAKAAGQS
+189 TIESAKAAGQS
-200 VQEMSSQLTSIWNN
+200 VETMASQLTAIWNS
-214 YRMIGE
+214 YQMIGE
-220 EQERAAAVG
+220 EQQRAAAVG
-229 AALAAKTAVDF
+229 AKLAASTAVDF
-240 KDIAEAMQT
+240 KTIAEAMQT

-259 EYNQLAAII
+259 SYNSLAAII
-268 ATVGDVSQQSASTIG
+268 ATVGDTTQQSASVIG

-293 QQLRSEGTDGEV
+293 QQLTTEGTDGEV
-305 TLSSVS
+305 TLNSVS
-311 SQLKGLGINVLDQAG
+311 KKLQALGINVLDSADK
-326 NLRELGTVINEVGTN
+326 LRDLDSVILDVGMS
-341 WDKWT
+341 WDT
-346 QTQQTAIAQ
+346 YSEEQQLAIAE

-364 QFLTLMN
+364 QFLSLMN
-371 NFDKYQKNLKIANAE
+371 NFPKYLQLVKTASEETGDTLVQQFIAARDTIQSAAEMSKEAWNKAMGQLFNGDSLKDFYKGLEQIGNAFGVIIKSAGGLPGILSMIALILQKQISDRLISTGIGFKNIVNNITPKRQAASIDRETERNISNSRATWQFQMDKGKMTQNDVAANEVKLRQAGELSKKMIAVNKLINEGDSAAKSLGEAMKVAMENANKKFNEGIDKVTQLKNAIDKVKEEAEEQIKVSITAEGDPDKLRQAVIAAQMGEDDALVYQDAKTTLEGTAASPGLNTQVQDLENQIKKSEELKKINTQIADLENQRAQARRSHEAGSAKAVKDLNKQLQALKDQKKAYKDVSVLSEEERKNIEKKLSGLKEEQRRLQELVNSYEAITQEVLDQEKASLKLSAAFARA
-386 DGSELEG
+386 GSELSSSVVSG
-393 QYGRALESIK
+393 AQSGKTALEGLIQEISNKDLPLDDAIRNSIIAGLQDGGIDVSAQEAANRIK
-403 SKAENAAEAWKRAFG
+403 SVIEQNLEG
-418 GVLDEDLIK
+418 LDLDL
-427 DFYETIEK
+427 
-435 AGNAVDGIFAAFG
+435 G
-448 DWKGVL
+448 
-454 TIIAALMAKQI
+454 
-465 APAAINMVKNVGNVV
+465 
-480 TNLTPEKRVK
+480 
-490 NRAKEANSTRGAAI
+490 
-504 DVAINSSTNRM
+504 
-515 KNNPDVVNA
+515 VNA
-524 LNEIKDQTK
+524 QDFEEISEAAQDT
-533 NSNKNQLKNLKDQ
+533 
-546 LIATNQLTKA
+546 T
-556 EQRQLQINF
+556 
-565 QKAEI
+565 
-570 QEKIGTM
+570 
-577 ATKIEQIESIGTA
+577 ESIG
-590 AAKQKAEMLREQL
+590 
-603 KAYSDQLLALTDQ
+603 D
-616 ADKLRKTNEDRR
+616 
-628 AVLEGQNQA
+628 
-637 ALEEND
+637 
-643 NYKSA
+643 
-648 DTLQEEEN
+648 
-656 LARLRAQLQGIY
+656 
-668 DLQADYADQGNFDMF
+668 
-683 ESLGEQAAEISG
+683 
-695 QIDEVTNRVQELNK
+695 
-709 QDINNFKSNLNV
+709 
-721 VEKGL
+721 
-726 LEISD
+726 
-731 IINDAMV
+731 
-738 EALANIENGEPGKE
+738 
-752 PAKVIID
+752 
-759 SLKESLKE
+759 
-767 SSGPVKD
+767 
-774 ALEEIM
+774 
-780 NLDGSTLDLSE
+780 
-791 LQRELQVALSKVIA
+791 
-805 EAGDTEDAEVLQQ
+805 
-818 RLQEI
+818 
-823 MNQVQTGSDLEGQ
+823 
-836 GSGILTSINT
+836 
-846 QLEDFTLGVDAA
+846 
-858 VTGAVNLAAAFAMV
+858 
-872 TTGASAMSKALEE
+872 
-885 GDLLAFAS
+885 
-893 GLGIAAT
+893 
-900 GVIQFVSAIP
+900 
-910 AAKAGFTALGTSL
+910 
-923 SKMGGSIA
+923 
-931 GVIPGLSGLSAQ
+931 
-943 IAAGEA
+943 
-949 SLGAMAAAAGVAV
+949 
-962 IAIAAVVAVVAA
+962 
-974 LVFAWN
+974 
-980 EYNNAKPENKLKR
+980 
-993 AEEAAQELT
+993 
-1002 KAEEDAVA
+1002 
-1010 AAKELRDTF
+1010 
-1019 DDYKSAEEA
+1019 
-1028 LENCKRG
+1028 
-1035 TEEWEQALRKVN
+1035 
-1047 DAAMA
+1047 
-1052 VVDSL
+1052 
-1057 PDDINIADAY
+1057 
-1067 SRGEDGRIRLNDDVI
+1067 
-1082 KQGQK
+1082 
-1087 SLDEQSQLASYTAS
+1087 
-1101 SAKVQASMARNDL
+1101 
-1114 DASNLAKIISQGQS
+1114 
-1128 HYDSSSDAEV
+1128 
-1138 VDQSAKQIT
+1138 
-1147 KLLTESAES
+1147 
-1156 FKDLSTNNLDEFK
+1156 
-1169 KVLAG
+1169 
-1174 AGIDIEH
+1174 
-1181 LTDTEIQ
+1181 LTDTE
-1188 NFAQG
+1188 
-1193 LIDLGN
+1193 
-1199 STEAAREKMELAA
+1199 
-1212 KMAVDEKLD
+1212 
-1221 GKNYDNDVKD
+1221 
-1231 LTGERVAAATKD
+1231 
-1243 LTDKYL
+1243 
-1249 GALTN
+1249 
-1254 GEEGSLEWEDKYGNI
+1254 
-1269 KKQDT
+1269 
-1274 EIDEELLAD
+1274 
-1283 YNELTGKNL
+1283 
-1292 VSSGNG
+1292 
-1298 VQGTDTNRIFEF
+1298 NRAG
-1310 IDEQNNVITKSA
+1310 D
-1322 KQMAEEMAAAAALL
+1322 
-1336 DVEGAAADIAKD
+1336 AADDMKMS
-1348 FNILNGII
+1348 
-1356 NKAGQEGA
+1356 A
-1364 SEEDAARGTQAEAI
+1364 SQLAEASVQTVTGI
-1378 KNILVDKNMNNL
+1378 TMLAMQMNNL
-1390 TDAELESMAG
+1390 TESFVTGNLSAGQFVTQLLLMAPAALSMASGLRTLVGGLITTFGTVEAGKWTILGFKMALDSATLGITAIISAIVVVTAGVAGFIRGEAKRLQETLTENAQKALEMAEATNTATAAIAEAIPVYHEATEGIEKLSRSTQEYADAANAAAEAAQNVINALRDSGNEDMGELANNLEKGLNVAQYTGDWEDLNKLMDETQKKALEISVNTNKEAQNAAAEILTTNVKKKTKIGSGMSDTDEIGAAAVITQNQKLQDYEHIDFNGLGSNLTIKNDGSIEDIIASYEEALDLYDKMASKLSADEQAKSEYFKGLKNYINEAADAYAQYNTAVEGSFEQQSQLFNLDPEAFFKAMKIDPEELGIENINDLLIPEDGFTSIKEYDEWAKKIHKIGDEAGWTKTQIEQMQTSDKGTVAVQMAKDKISSATQHGRDAAKIANDNRSNLDKILGANKIDTENLQQAKEDALKILQNAEKELEQHSDFPFSWGSKEKKEEAVRAAQEVYDQIAQAANQEEYLTDIFENMGPEMQKYFNDLEIDPQLNEEELKASVEKQLKRFGSLELQANAEVHLQDTSYAERQEIVDNLKLGDTISPEEFDKLGKGYEGFFKLMEDGTYQLIEDSELLANQVESLQQKILLDDSVQVAADAQQYKTEDPELYASMMETAIGSQQQLLASADSLRELNDLYATLQANMQEAG
-1400 LSNEQIVDMVKE
+1400 VNGVSYTAFSQALIGLASQFENTAQECEAYQLALRNGDEEQIKI
-1412 MFNFDDAQLAEWVE
+1412 AE
-1426 GYGYKSV
+1426 
-1433 DAFVQGVKDGTESSI
+1433 
-1448 SASEHAA
+1448 SALRVA
-1455 DKLTSSTKEIF
+1455 
-1466 NSIADDGNLTV
+1466 TV
-1477 SAKENLAKSLVQIFD
+1477 IGECAEKYDLNAKSLEI
-1492 NFDEEA
+1492 
-1498 VQGFANVVDKMGG
+1498 
-1511 DADVFLQ
+1511 
-1518 NIDNID
+1518 
-1524 WDTQSP
+1524 
-1530 DILREK
+1530 
-1536 LSEMGIEA
+1536 
-1544 KNLSDD
+1544 
-1550 ELQTLIK
+1550 
-1557 TLQTV
+1557 
-1562 GSASVS
+1562 
-1568 SAQAYNKKLGDA
+1568 
-1580 ANGVDGNNSIISDE
+1580 
-1594 DYKALEQAGINVR
+1594 
-1607 EYFEDMADGT
+1607 
-1617 HQLTMDADEFKQ
+1617 
-1629 MVNSLQIGK
+1629 
-1638 LQEAKDNAEQKYE
+1638 
-1651 DLEWVKGYAEN
+1651 
-1662 IDNGKGST
+1662 
-1670 FTQARVLQAT
+1670 QARELKE
-1680 GDVSNSQMEGWEDR
+1680 SNKEMDLT
-1694 GWDDAGVAEEVRQ
+1694 D
-1707 AYADAGMSAEKIE
+1707 E
-1720 QLMTEAA
+1720 QI
-1727 SEAARAQEAMDNA
+1727 AMMA
-1740 EFAFE
+1740 
-1745 VESAG
+1745 V
-1750 LDLEE
+1750 
-1755 TTRYANR
+1755 T
-1762 LKNAMLEGKNASKM
+1762 
-1776 SEQEMRLYKKAAQDA
+1776 
-1791 AIANQRLD
+1791 NQRLNK
-1799 RGLGNLKKNLKD
+1799 GIATLTKNWKSWSKELKKSDKTTQD
-1811 YKKALA
+1811 YS
-1817 DSNEGTAEW
+1817 DTAAEL
-1826 SEAMTSLK
+1826 S
-1834 EDLADIVGFDD
+1834 DVVADIVGWYDELSLSSEFITENFDLIEGAAKGNTTAILKLGAAVAQESVANAKLD
-1845 SDLFS
+1845 SSLVNVLNGADKTNKIMLGVNTAFEEYWQSLAKGTTAEEAFASAQAGVASGFS
-1850 DEFAK
+1850 AIQQNMD
-1855 TALDGEDLQ
+1855 ALLSDDKSLSDILGGPEGLNAFVEDLNAYAAATGMTAQ
-1864 KALEGDIEAVKRLQ
+1864 EMQQMLSSVGVTANVETDYIEQDIEVPTYVESSIVDGYKDISYTDFEGKEKTQRIPRIRHFTIPDKPLKTKGYIGVARI
-1878 AAAAEDM
+1878 DM
-1885 MVNLQFNNELSKTE
+1885 EGADGSSSGVPPLQFT
-1899 FTSVMTQ
+1899 
-1906 WNYLKDALKDGVD
+1906 G
-1919 APGVNQEKLV
+1919 
-1929 KSFNEMIKNGHM
+1929 
-1941 TKDQIEAA
+1941 
-1949 LAGLHVSAN
+1949 
-1958 IKTTYTKQTE
+1958 KQ
-1968 KIPIQTTE
+1968 P
-1976 TWWEDNPGGATEV
+1976 
-1989 PIYDPEDGSVVG
+1989 
-2001 HYTKPAQRKM
+2001 
-2011 TKTYTA
+2011 
-2017 RYEDAETQVPSYE
+2017 
-2030 IEGTTGEG
+2030 
-2038 QSTQV
+2038 
-2043 FVDAPPPAPSTG
+2043 PSTSAVNG
-2055 GTSFSDNPSTG
+2055 GNSG
-2066 GGGSKG
+2066 GGGGG

-2109 EKLSDAMDDAWGAKK
+2109 EKLSDAIDDAWGAKK

-2200 VQTAIDAYNAAGEGA
+2200 VQAAIDAYNAAGEGA

-2257 EAHKAMKEL
+2257 EAHEAMKEL
-2266 IDSIREI
+2266 INSIREI
-2273 MSNWVET
+2273 MSNWVEA
-2280 ETFKLDLR
+2280 ETLKLDLR

-2667 AKNSKNIMRL
+2667 AKNSKNTMRL

-2751 TLANIDEQLR
+2751 TLADIDEQLR

-2821 FDKMTGFHEHFKEYM
+2821 FDKMTDFHEHFKEYM

-2887 MTSNKEVADSA
+2887 MASNKEVADSA